1 MFSLARPIAALLLAA
16 LPALAPAQGFPKG
29 PVKLVVPFPAGGG
42 SDVVARAVAPRMAE
56 ALGQPVIIENRA
68 GASGNI
74 GTELVARSPA
84 DGQTLLMAS
93 AATAIQTTLAK
104 NLSWNLARD
113 FAPVSLLV
121 INQSVLVAHPSVPV
135 NSVKELVAYARANP
149 GKLSFASYGNGT
161 SAHLAGEL
169 FKLLAGVDLLH
180 VPYKGAAPAANDL
193 LGGQVNLMF
202 ADISAVLPN
211 VKAGKLKALGIGSA
225 SRFDGLPAVP
235 TIAEAGLPGYEA
247 GGWLGLVVPAAT
259 PREAIAALNSAASKS
274 LASPKVKERL
284 VALATV
290 PVGNTPAY
298 FGDFIREEV
307 AKWARVIRAA
317 HVSAD

>member
-16 LPALAPAQGFPKG
+16 LPALALAQGFPKG

-274 LASPKVKERL
+274 LASPEVKERL

-298 FGDFIREEV
+298 FGDFIQEEV

>member
-298 FGDFIREEV
+298 FGDFIQEEV

>member
-1 MFSLARPIAALLLAA
+1 MVCLARPIATLLLAA
-16 LPALAPAQGFPKG
+16 LPALACAQGFPKG
-29 PVKLVVPFPAGGG
+29 PVKLVVPFPAGGR

-93 AATAIQTTLAK
+93 AATAIQTTLAR
-104 NLSWNLARD
+104 NLSWNFARD

-121 INQSVLVAHPSVPV
+121 INQSVLVAHPSVPA
-135 NSVKELVAYARANP
+135 NSVKELIAYAKANP

-211 VKAGKLKALGIGSA
+211 VKAGRLKALGIGS
-225 SRFDGLPAVP
+225 SGRFDGMPTVP

-259 PREAIAALNSAASKS
+259 PREAVAALNAAASKS
-274 LASPKVKERL
+274 LASPEVQERL
-284 VALATV
+284 VGLATI

-317 HVSAD
+317 RVTAD

>member
-56 ALGQPVIIENRA
+56 ELGQPVIIENRA

-121 INQSVLVAHPSVPV
+121 INQSVLVAHPSVPA
-135 NSVKELVAYARANP
+135 NSVKELVAYAKANP

-193 LGGQVNLMF
+193 LGGQVNLLF
-202 ADISAVLPN
+202 SDIAAVLPN
-211 VKAGKLKALGIGSA
+211 VKAGRLKALGIGSS

-259 PREAIAALNSAASKS
+259 PREAVAALNAAASKS
-274 LASPKVKERL
+274 LASPEVKERL
-284 VALATV
+284 VALATI

-317 HVSAD
+317 HVTAD

>member
-274 LASPKVKERL
+274 LASPEVKERL

-298 FGDFIREEV
+298 FGDFIQEEV

>member
-1 MFSLARPIAALLLAA
+1 MFSLARPITALLLLA
-16 LPALAPAQGFPKG
+16 LPALVSAQGFPKG
-29 PVKLVVPFPAGGG
+29 PVKLIVPFPPGGG
-42 SDVVARAVAPRMAE
+42 SDVVARAIAPKMAE
-56 ALGQPVIIENRA
+56 VLGQPVIIENRA

-74 GTELVARSPA
+74 GTELVAKAPA

-104 NLSWNLARD
+104 NLAWDFARD

-121 INQSVLVAHPSVPV
+121 INQSVLVAHPSVRAA
-135 NSVKELVAYARANP
+135 SVKELLAFAKVNP

-169 FKLLAGVDLLH
+169 FKLLGGVDLLH
-180 VPYKGAAPAANDL
+180 VPYKGAAPATSDV
-193 LGGQVNLMF
+193 LGGQVDLLF
-202 ADISAVLPN
+202 ADVAAVLPHL
-211 VKAGKLKALGIGSA
+211 KAGRLKALGIGS
-225 SRFDGLPAVP
+225 SKRFEGLPEVP
-235 TIAEAGLPGYEA
+235 TIAEAGLAGYEG

-259 PREAIAALNSAASKS
+259 PREAIAALNAAVSKS
-274 LASPKVKERL
+274 LASPEVRERL
-284 VALATV
+284 VALATI

-298 FGDFIREEV
+298 FGDFLHGEV

-317 HVSAD
+317 HVTGD

>member
-1 MFSLARPIAALLLAA
+1 MVCLARPIAALLLAA
-16 LPALAPAQGFPKG
+16 LPVLAWAQGFPKG

-93 AATAIQTTLAK
+93 AATAIQTTLAR
-104 NLSWNLARD
+104 NLSWNFARD

-121 INQSVLVAHPSVPV
+121 INQSVLVAHPSVPA
-135 NSVKELVAYARANP
+135 NSVKELIAYAKANP

-169 FKLLAGVDLLH
+169 FKLLAGVELLH

-193 LGGQVNLMF
+193 LGGQVNLLF
-202 ADISAVLPN
+202 SDVAAVLPN
-211 VKAGKLKALGIGSA
+211 VKAGKLKALGIGS
-225 SRFDGLPAVP
+225 SGRFDGLPEVP
-235 TIAEAGLPGYEA
+235 TIAQAGLPGYEA

-259 PREAIAALNSAASKS
+259 PREAVAALNAAASKS
-274 LASPKVKERL
+274 LASPEVKERL
-284 VALATV
+284 VALATI

-298 FGDFIREEV
+298 FGEFIREEV

-317 HVSAD
+317 NVSAD

>member
-1 MFSLARPIAALLLAA
+1 MFSLARPITALLLLA
-16 LPALAPAQGFPKG
+16 LPALVSAQGFPKG
-29 PVKLVVPFPAGGG
+29 PVKLIVPFPPGGG
-42 SDVVARAVAPRMAE
+42 SDVVARAIAPKMAE

-74 GTELVARSPA
+74 GTELVAKAPA

-104 NLSWNLARD
+104 NLAWDLARD

-121 INQSVLVAHPSVPV
+121 INQSVLVAHPSVRAT
-135 NSVKELVAYARANP
+135 SVKELLAFAKANP

-169 FKLLAGVDLLH
+169 FKLLGGVDLLH
-180 VPYKGAAPAANDL
+180 VPYKGAAPATSDV
-193 LGGQVNLMF
+193 LGGQVDLLF
-202 ADISAVLPN
+202 ADVAAVLPHI
-211 VKAGKLKALGIGSA
+211 KAGRLKALGIGS
-225 SRFDGLPAVP
+225 SKRFEGLPEVP
-235 TIAEAGLPGYEA
+235 TIAEAGLAGYEG

-259 PREAIAALNSAASKS
+259 PREAIAALNAAVSKS
-274 LASPKVKERL
+274 LASPEVKERL
-284 VALATV
+284 VALATI

-298 FGDFIREEV
+298 FGDFMHGEV
-307 AKWARVIRAA
+307 VKWARVIRAA
-317 HVSAD
+317 HVTGD

>member
-1 MFSLARPIAALLLAA
+1 MFFLARPIAALLLAA
-16 LPALAPAQGFPKG
+16 LPALALAQGFPKG

-104 NLSWNLARD
+104 NLSWNFARD

-135 NSVKELVAYARANP
+135 NSVKELIAYAKANP

-225 SRFDGLPAVP
+225 SRFDGLPTVP

-259 PREAIAALNSAASKS
+259 PREAIAALNAAASKS
-274 LASPKVKERL
+274 LASPEVKKHL
-284 VALATV
+284 VALAAI
-290 PVGNTPAY
+290 PVGNAPAY
-298 FGDFIREEV
+298 FGDFMLEEV